1 MNFCLSMK
9 DIYKQY
15 LKLNRNIFIAF
26 AVDFIVS
33 AIVAQMLIEQEHY
46 LNSTLTLL
54 ADHGTFLSI
63 LGFLLYLD
71 NRNKYRLN
79 SGKTNWSLLKTDLV
93 KIIAS
98 LGIAEIIYT
107 IVRWGFQFYFL
118 TSDYEPYL
126 ASIMGQIIAVA
137 IYLVIINFLVKITRW
152 YKDER

>member
-1 MNFCLSMK
+1 MK

-26 AVDFIVS
+26 AVDFVVS

-46 LNSTLTLL
+46 LNSTITLL

-71 NRNKYRLN
+71 NRNKYRLD
-79 SGKTNWSLLKTDLV
+79 SGINWPLLKKDLV

-107 IVRWGFQFYFL
+107 VVRWGFQYYFL
-118 TSDYEPYL
+118 TVDYEPYL
-126 ASIMGQIIAVA
+126 ASIIGQSIAVS
-137 IYLVIINFLVKITRW
+137 IYMVIINFLVKITKW
-152 YKDER
+152 YKND

>member
-1 MNFCLSMK
+1 ME
-9 DIYKQY
+9 DVYKKY

-33 AIVAQMLIEQEHY
+33 AIVAQTLIEQEHY
-46 LNSTLTLL
+46 LNATITIL

-71 NRNKYRLN
+71 NRNKYRLD
-79 SGKTNWSLLKTDLV
+79 SGKTNWPLLKIDLV

-107 IVRWGFQFYFL
+107 IVRWGFHFYFN
-118 TSDYEPYL
+118 S
-126 ASIMGQIIAVA
+126 
-137 IYLVIINFLVKITRW
+137 
-152 YKDER
+152 

>member
-1 MNFCLSMK
+1 ME
-9 DIYKQY
+9 DVYKKY

-46 LNSTLTLL
+46 INATVTLL

-71 NRNKYRLN
+71 NRNKYRLD
-79 SGKTNWSLLKTDLV
+79 SGKTNWPLLKIDLV

-107 IVRWGFQFYFL
+107 IVRWGFHFYFL
-118 TSDYEPYL
+118 TVDYEPYL
-126 ASIMGQIIAVA
+126 ASIIGQAIAVA
-137 IYLVIINFLVKITRW
+137 IYLVIINFLVKITKW
-152 YKDER
+152 YKDDR

>member
-1 MNFCLSMK
+1 MK

-71 NRNKYRLN
+71 NRNKYRLD

>member
-1 MNFCLSMK
+1 MK

-26 AVDFIVS
+26 AVDFVVS
-33 AIVAQMLIEQEHY
+33 AMVAQMLVEQEHY
-46 LNSTLTLL
+46 LNTTITLL

-79 SGKTNWSLLKTDLV
+79 SGTNWPLLKKDLV

-107 IVRWGFQFYFL
+107 IVRWVFQYYFL
-118 TSDYEPYL
+118 TVDYEPYL
-126 ASIMGQIIAVA
+126 ASIIGQIIAVS
-137 IYLVIINFLVKITRW
+137 IYMVIINFLVKITKW
-152 YKDER
+152 YKND

>member
-1 MNFCLSMK
+1 MK

-26 AVDFIVS
+26 AVDFVVS

-46 LNSTLTLL
+46 LNSTITLL

-71 NRNKYRLN
+71 NRNKYQLN
-79 SGKTNWSLLKTDLV
+79 SGTNWPLLKKDLV

-107 IVRWGFQFYFL
+107 IVRWGFQYYFL
-118 TSDYEPYL
+118 TVDYEPYL
-126 ASIMGQIIAVA
+126 ASIIGQIIAVS
-137 IYLVIINFLVKITRW
+137 IYMVIIIFLVKISKW
-152 YKDER
+152 YKND

>member
-1 MNFCLSMK
+1 MK

-46 LNSTLTLL
+46 INATVTLL

-79 SGKTNWSLLKTDLV
+79 SGKTNWPLLKTDLV

-107 IVRWGFQFYFL
+107 IVRWGFHFYFL
-118 TSDYEPYL
+118 TVDYEPYL
-126 ASIMGQIIAVA
+126 ASIIGQAIAVA

-152 YKDER
+152 YKD

>member
-1 MNFCLSMK
+1 ME
-9 DIYKQY
+9 DTYKKY

-33 AIVAQMLIEQEHY
+33 AIVAQTLIEQEHY
-46 LNSTLTLL
+46 LNATITIL

-71 NRNKYRLN
+71 NRNKYRLD
-79 SGKTNWSLLKTDLV
+79 SGTNWSLLKKDLV

-98 LGIAEIIYT
+98 LGVAEIIYT

-118 TSDYEPYL
+118 TIDYEPYL
-126 ASIMGQIIAVA
+126 ASITGQIIAVV
-137 IYLVIINFLVKITRW
+137 IYLIIINYLVKITKW
-152 YKDER
+152 YKDDA

>member
-1 MNFCLSMK
+1 ME
-9 DIYKQY
+9 DTYKKY

-33 AIVAQMLIEQEHY
+33 AIVAQTLIEQEHY
-46 LNSTLTLL
+46 LNATITIL

-71 NRNKYRLN
+71 NRNKYRLD
-79 SGKTNWSLLKTDLV
+79 SGKTNWPLLKIDLV

-107 IVRWGFQFYFL
+107 IVRWGFHFYFL
-118 TSDYEPYL
+118 TVDYEPYL
-126 ASIMGQIIAVA
+126 ASIIGQAIAVA
-137 IYLVIINFLVKITRW
+137 IYLVIINFLVKITKW
-152 YKDER
+152 YKDDR

>member
-1 MNFCLSMK
+1 MK

-46 LNSTLTLL
+46 LNTTLTLL

-98 LGIAEIIYT
+98 LGIAEIVYT

-152 YKDER
+152 YKDEH

>member
-1 MNFCLSMK
+1 MK

-26 AVDFIVS
+26 AVDFVVS
-33 AIVAQMLIEQEHY
+33 AMVAQMLVEQEHY
-46 LNSTLTLL
+46 LNTTITLL

-79 SGKTNWSLLKTDLV
+79 SGTNWPLLKRDLV

-107 IVRWGFQFYFL
+107 VVRWGFQYYFL
-118 TSDYEPYL
+118 IVDYEPYL
-126 ASIMGQIIAVA
+126 ASIIGQIIAVS
-137 IYLVIINFLVKITRW
+137 IYMVIINFLVKITKW
-152 YKDER
+152 YKND

>member
-1 MNFCLSMK
+1 MK

-46 LNSTLTLL
+46 LNTTLTLL

-71 NRNKYRLN
+71 NRNEYRLN

-98 LGIAEIIYT
+98 LGVAEIVYT

>member
-1 MNFCLSMK
+1 MK

-46 LNSTLTLL
+46 LNTTLTLL

-98 LGIAEIIYT
+98 LGIAEIVYT

>member
-1 MNFCLSMK
+1 MK

-46 LNSTLTLL
+46 LNTTLTLL

-79 SGKTNWSLLKTDLV
+79 SGKTNWSLIKTDLV

-98 LGIAEIIYT
+98 LGIAEIVYT

>member
-1 MNFCLSMK
+1 ME
-9 DIYKQY
+9 DIYKKY

-33 AIVAQMLIEQEHY
+33 AIVAQTLIEQEHY

-54 ADHGTFLSI
+54 ADHATFLSI

-71 NRNKYRLN
+71 NRNKYRLD
-79 SGKTNWSLLKTDLV
+79 SGTNWSLLKRDLV

-118 TSDYEPYL
+118 TIDYEPYL
-126 ASIMGQIIAVA
+126 ASITGQIIAVV
-137 IYLVIINFLVKITRW
+137 IYLIIINYLVKITKW
-152 YKDER
+152 YKDDA

>member
-1 MNFCLSMK
+1 MK

-26 AVDFIVS
+26 AVDFVVS

-46 LNSTLTLL
+46 LNSTITLL

-71 NRNKYRLN
+71 NRNKYRLD
-79 SGKTNWSLLKTDLV
+79 SGINWPLLKKDLV

-107 IVRWGFQFYFL
+107 VVRWGFQYYFL
-118 TSDYEPYL
+118 TVDYEPYL
-126 ASIMGQIIAVA
+126 ASIIGQIIAVS
-137 IYLVIINFLVKITRW
+137 IYMVIINFLVKITKW
-152 YKDER
+152 YNND

>member
-1 MNFCLSMK
+1 ME
-9 DIYKQY
+9 DVYKKY

-33 AIVAQMLIEQEHY
+33 AIVAQTLIEQEHY
-46 LNSTLTLL
+46 LNATITIL

-71 NRNKYRLN
+71 NRNKYRLD
-79 SGKTNWSLLKTDLV
+79 SGKTNWPLLKIDLV

-107 IVRWGFQFYFL
+107 IVRWGFHFYFL
-118 TSDYEPYL
+118 TVDNEPYL
-126 ASIMGQIIAVA
+126 ASIIGQAIAVA
-137 IYLVIINFLVKITRW
+137 IYLVIINFLVKITKW
-152 YKDER
+152 YKDDR

>member
-1 MNFCLSMK
+1 MK
-9 DIYKQY
+9 DVYKQY

-46 LNSTLTLL
+46 LNATVTLL

-79 SGKTNWSLLKTDLV
+79 SGKTNWPLLKTDLV

-107 IVRWGFQFYFL
+107 IVRWGFHFYFL
-118 TSDYEPYL
+118 TVDYEPYL
-126 ASIMGQIIAVA
+126 ASIIGQAIAVA
-137 IYLVIINFLVKITRW
+137 IYLVIINFLVKITKW
-152 YKDER
+152 YKDDR

>member
-1 MNFCLSMK
+1 MK

-26 AVDFIVS
+26 AVDFVVS
-33 AIVAQMLIEQEHY
+33 AMVAQMLVEQEHY
-46 LNSTLTLL
+46 LNTTITLL

-79 SGKTNWSLLKTDLV
+79 SGTNWPLLKKDLV

-107 IVRWGFQFYFL
+107 IIRWGFQYYFL
-118 TSDYEPYL
+118 TVDYEPYL
-126 ASIMGQIIAVA
+126 ASIIGQAIAVS
-137 IYLVIINFLVKITRW
+137 IYMIIINFLVKITKW
-152 YKDER
+152 YKND

>member
-1 MNFCLSMK
+1 ME
-9 DIYKQY
+9 DTYKKY

-33 AIVAQMLIEQEHY
+33 AIVAQTLIEQEHY
-46 LNSTLTLL
+46 LNATITIL

-71 NRNKYRLN
+71 NRNKYRLD
-79 SGKTNWSLLKTDLV
+79 SGKTNWSLLKIDLV

-98 LGIAEIIYT
+98 LGVAEIIYT

-118 TSDYEPYL
+118 TVDYEPYL
-126 ASIMGQIIAVA
+126 ASIIGQAIAVA
-137 IYLVIINFLVKITRW
+137 IYLVIINFLVKITKW
-152 YKDER
+152 YKDDR

>member
-1 MNFCLSMK
+1 MK

-26 AVDFIVS
+26 AVDFVVS
-33 AIVAQMLIEQEHY
+33 AMVAQMLVEQEHY
-46 LNSTLTLL
+46 LNTTITLL

-79 SGKTNWSLLKTDLV
+79 SGTNWPLLKKDLV

-107 IVRWGFQFYFL
+107 IVRWGFQYYFL
-118 TSDYEPYL
+118 TVNYEPYL
-126 ASIMGQIIAVA
+126 ASIIGQNIAVS
-137 IYLVIINFLVKITRW
+137 IYMVIINFLVKITKW
-152 YKDER
+152 YKND

>member
-1 MNFCLSMK
+1 MK

-26 AVDFIVS
+26 AVDFVVS
-33 AIVAQMLIEQEHY
+33 AIVAQMLVEQEHY
-46 LNSTLTLL
+46 LNTTITLL

-71 NRNKYRLN
+71 NRSKYRLN
-79 SGKTNWSLLKTDLV
+79 SGTNWPLLKKDLV

-107 IVRWGFQFYFL
+107 IIRWGFQYYFL
-118 TSDYEPYL
+118 TVDYEPYL
-126 ASIMGQIIAVA
+126 ASIIGQAIAVS
-137 IYLVIINFLVKITRW
+137 IYMIIINFLVKITKW
-152 YKDER
+152 YKND

>member
-1 MNFCLSMK
+1 MK

-46 LNSTLTLL
+46 LNATVTLL

-79 SGKTNWSLLKTDLV
+79 SGTDWSLLKRDLV

-118 TSDYEPYL
+118 TADYEPYL
-126 ASIMGQIIAVA
+126 ASIIGQIIAVA

>member
-1 MNFCLSMK
+1 MK

-46 LNSTLTLL
+46 INATVTLL

-118 TSDYEPYL
+118 TADYEPYL

>member
-1 MNFCLSMK
+1 MK

-46 LNSTLTLL
+46 INATVTLL

-79 SGKTNWSLLKTDLV
+79 SGKTNWPLLKTDLV
-93 KIIAS
+93 KIIAT

-118 TSDYEPYL
+118 TADYEPYL
-126 ASIMGQIIAVA
+126 ASIIGQIIAVA
-137 IYLVIINFLVKITRW
+137 IYLVVINFLVKITKW
-152 YKDER
+152 YKDDR

>member
-1 MNFCLSMK
+1 ME
-9 DIYKQY
+9 DTYKKY

-33 AIVAQMLIEQEHY
+33 AIVAQTLIEQEHY
-46 LNSTLTLL
+46 LNATITIL

-71 NRNKYRLN
+71 NRNKYRLD
-79 SGKTNWSLLKTDLV
+79 SGKTNWSLLKIDLV

-107 IVRWGFQFYFL
+107 IVRWGFHFYFL
-118 TSDYEPYL
+118 TVDYEPYL
-126 ASIMGQIIAVA
+126 ASIIGQAIAVA
-137 IYLVIINFLVKITRW
+137 IYLVIINFLVKITKW
-152 YKDER
+152 YKDDR

>member
-1 MNFCLSMK
+1 MK

-54 ADHGTFLSI
+54 ADHATFLSI

-71 NRNKYRLN
+71 NRNKYRLD
-79 SGKTNWSLLKTDLV
+79 SGTDWSLLKRDLV

-118 TSDYEPYL
+118 TADYEPYL
-126 ASIMGQIIAVA
+126 ASIMGQIIAVS

>member
-1 MNFCLSMK
+1 MK
-9 DIYKQY
+9 DVYKQY

-46 LNSTLTLL
+46 LNTTLTLL

-98 LGIAEIIYT
+98 LGIAEIVYT

-137 IYLVIINFLVKITRW
+137 IYLVIINYLVKITRW

>member
-1 MNFCLSMK
+1 MK

-26 AVDFIVS
+26 AVDFVVS
-33 AIVAQMLIEQEHY
+33 AMVAQMLIEQEHY
-46 LNSTLTLL
+46 LNTTITLL

-79 SGKTNWSLLKTDLV
+79 SGTNWPLLKKDLV

-107 IVRWGFQFYFL
+107 IVRWVFQYYFL
-118 TSDYEPYL
+118 TVDYEPYL
-126 ASIMGQIIAVA
+126 ASIIGQIIAVS
-137 IYLVIINFLVKITRW
+137 IYMVIINFLVKITKW
-152 YKDER
+152 YKND

>member
-1 MNFCLSMK
+1 ME
-9 DIYKQY
+9 DIYKKY

-33 AIVAQMLIEQEHY
+33 AIVAQTLIEQEHY
-46 LNSTLTLL
+46 LNATITIL

-79 SGKTNWSLLKTDLV
+79 SGKTNWPLLKTDLV

-107 IVRWGFQFYFL
+107 IVRCGFQFYFL
-118 TSDYEPYL
+118 TVDYEPYL
-126 ASIMGQIIAVA
+126 ASIIGQIIAVS
-137 IYLVIINFLVKITRW
+137 IYMVIINFLVKITRW
-152 YKDER
+152 YKDDT

>member
-1 MNFCLSMK
+1 MK

-71 NRNKYRLN
+71 NRNKYRLD

-98 LGIAEIIYT
+98 LGIAEIVYT
-107 IVRWGFQFYFL
+107 IVRWGFHFYFL

>member
-1 MNFCLSMK
+1 MK
-9 DIYKQY
+9 DQYKQY

-33 AIVAQMLIEQEHY
+33 AIVAQTLIEQEHY
-46 LNSTLTLL
+46 LNTTITLL

-71 NRNKYRLN
+71 NRNKYRLD
-79 SGKTNWSLLKTDLV
+79 SGTDWLLLKRDLV

-118 TSDYEPYL
+118 TIDYEPYL
-126 ASIMGQIIAVA
+126 ASIIGQIIAVV
-137 IYLVIINFLVKITRW
+137 IYLVIINFLVKIIGW
-152 YKDER
+152 YKDDN

>member
-1 MNFCLSMK
+1 MK

-26 AVDFIVS
+26 AVDFVVS
-33 AIVAQMLIEQEHY
+33 AMVAQMLVEQEHY
-46 LNSTLTLL
+46 LNTTITLL

-79 SGKTNWSLLKTDLV
+79 SGTNWSLLKKDLV

-107 IVRWGFQFYFL
+107 IVRWGFQYYFL
-118 TSDYEPYL
+118 TVDYEPYL
-126 ASIMGQIIAVA
+126 ASIIGQAIAVS
-137 IYLVIINFLVKITRW
+137 IYMIIINFLVKITKW
-152 YKDER
+152 YKND